1 MVKIDYKNYTLDYAL
16 LLLDLETES
25 SQKAINMLLV
35 DGYTSKGILFVL
47 TKNDVQEKLYKFRN
61 DNRYVSIFVNEVKKY
76 AYKKNDERWNDK
88 NKR

>member
-16 LLLDLETES
+16 LLLDLKTES
-25 SQKAINMLLV
+25 TQKAIDMLLK
-35 DGYTSKGILFVL
+35 DDYTSKGILFVL
-47 TKNDVQEKLYKFRN
+47 TKNEVQEKLCKFKH